1 MNYEAPAR
9 TGEINLDA
17 ADDGRDRK

>member
-1 MNYEAPAR
+1 MNYEAAAR